1 MADKIQFRR
10 DTKARWA
17 QFNPILM
24 EGELG
29 FETDTDQYKLGNGT
43 SAWNDLPY
51 RGMDAVDE
59 LGNSTT
65 LVVNQRTTTKVEREA
80 MKNAGV
86 IIAGAVNSIENSCVG
101 KVIVDI
107 AIFGVTDDSYLVGV
121 DAMENGIKYLSGQ
134 AGEYRRY
141 GFAFGLYQWQQD
153 GSIKKVQSEWD
164 SLWITRVVGSTD
176 YDTWSKTGVE
186 KVLTKR
192 NNVLIIDWDA
202 MNVVIPPS
210 TQTQIGSTA
219 LDIRYCK
226 INPSKYYK
234 IKGDEI
240 NNLNLFL
247 AQFGIS
253 AEKKSYQVG
262 INQSTG
268 AVNAG
273 NNTIRIPVGETGN
286 GSNIGANFIW
296 SNTVDMTQQPYPK
309 DVYFAVTFKIL
320 KGDTPF
326 STLGVL
332 MGNEGNLTPTP
343 SFLKRTDNP
352 DGTFKIEGIFQN
364 IRSLYGSGKSVY
376 SVYLGYQFGNNVVS
390 GEDFEMQ
397 LLNAEI
403 TYTTYPEY
411 TGSSG
416 SRIEMERFVDTSV
429 ANAVAFNP
437 TLKGE
442 DYNSWAEVQKG
453 IASVPMEPY
462 TTEEGF
468 KAGRLPMGTNCRN
481 YWFGLQNT
489 LKAGNK
495 YKCDIIVQVTGIDW
509 SNYSMYTVIAGTV
522 SYSTI
527 TRKTIDAENGI
538 YQFSYSD
545 AVASDADR
553 SFIMAIQQTKD
564 FTQVVEGNVIIKEV
578 SVNEPVSD
586 ATLLENTITKQIVN
600 YINKLNI
607 PEALRIYQKNYRLDL
622 YAGAVKLPD
631 GDGFFVPVNTE
642 SNPSN
647 MVCVLSGFKVENKVT
662 CEVYFYKDNDDF
674 KVSTFFITTNKD
686 GGNSRVLYVT
696 AIKVSDGLYKCTYE
710 YTPSAS
716 TNNDSQSIQFAVQN
730 TTIGQLLPLS
740 TTLQWKSSSYYQDF
754 VGENGD
760 MGFEQYAIQKTAQ
773 DVVNAALK
781 SDGIT
786 EIVVTAD
793 ENAEG
798 YEFKGANAVQLALNS
813 ITDNSASK
821 RYRIYVMPGLY
832 KVTNSSQFLGQPG
845 YPAMICMKD
854 YVDVVGHSKDS
865 VIFWAELPYND
876 NDIDTSIS
884 RNLHQTVW
892 NYAKEAHMKN
902 CTLVAKNI
910 RYTIH
915 QDDRRSAMYPR
926 YYENVDLIFI
936 GDKGSQTCWGLG
948 SWNGEENYVK
958 GGKCMAVFGNPW
970 SCHNN
975 TNFKYPTKWSFEN
988 HQFFAAENTTAI
1000 VPQNDGSLLNDILEL
1015 VGCGFGGKAYV
1026 VNYNQFWLKGGQY
1039 ASFNHAEWRLFGHS
1053 NQPFLFSN
1061 SVRGYSLRVTSKS
1074 KGDNS
1079 VVRFDDLS
1087 SAFDDLIRNP
1097 RYKDNVHIAIPEFE
1111 IINGY
1116 LVKDGSAGLS
1126 GWANG
1131 CRDLSGEAYAYD
1143 NGVVLDSLGKNLGDC
1158 STTNKILTINI
1169 DNTDYNVT
1177 FDKNYT
1183 NMDNATILAEINA
1196 VIGTVATAEL
1206 YSIGQEYFPEM
1217 SDVMEHVLNAST
1229 TEPIM
1234 RGTVVTITTNGRVK
1248 PCAEGEKIFGVA
1260 LDDIPVYSINQGVV
1274 KGYGRIMKRGY
1285 IYTSGIGYKH
1295 FVRATSKPEVGT
1307 RMKVVDGQLVADP
1320 NGECFGRDSGVI
1332 SINC

>member
-59 LGNSTT
+59 LGDSTT
-65 LVVNQRTTTKVEREA
+65 LIVNQRTTTKVDRESQ
-80 MKNAGV
+80 KNAGV
-86 IIAGAVNSIENSCVG
+86 IIAGSVNLKANALIGS
-101 KVIVDI
+101 VIVDI
-107 AIFGVTDDSYLVGV
+107 AIFGLPDDSWFVGV
-121 DAMENGIKYLSGQ
+121 EAMENGIKYLSGQ

-141 GFAFGLYQWQQD
+141 GFSFGLWQWQED
-153 GSIKKVQSEWD
+153 GSIIRSVHEWD
-164 SLWITRVVGSTD
+164 SFWITRPVGSTD

-192 NNVLIIDWDA
+192 NNILIIDWDA
-202 MNVVIPPS
+202 MNVAIPPS
-210 TQTQIGSTA
+210 TQTQVGSGA
-219 LDIRYCK
+219 SDMRYCK

-234 IKGDEI
+234 LKGYEI
-240 NNLNLFL
+240 NKVNLFL
-247 AQFGIS
+247 PQFGIS
-253 AEKKSYQVG
+253 AEKKNYQVG

-286 GSNIGANFIW
+286 GSNIGANFTW

-326 STLGVL
+326 SVLGVL
-332 MGNEGNLTPTP
+332 SGNQGNSTPTP

-352 DGTFKIEGIFQN
+352 DGTIKLEGIFQD
-364 IRSLYGSGKSVY
+364 IRTLYTLGTSVY
-376 SVYLGYQFGNNVVS
+376 GVYLGYQFSNNVVS

-416 SRIEMERFVDTSV
+416 SRIEMERYVDTSV
-429 ANAVAFNP
+429 KDAVVFNP
-437 TLKGE
+437 ILTTD
-442 DYNSWAEVQKG
+442 DYNAWATVEKG
-453 IASVPMEPY
+453 LASVPMEPY
-462 TTEEGF
+462 TTEEGY
-468 KAGRLPMGTNCRN
+468 KAGRLPINTNCRN

-489 LKAGNK
+489 LKAGTK
-495 YKCDIIVQVTGIDW
+495 YKCDIIVQATGIDW
-509 SNYSMYTVIAGTV
+509 SNYSMYTVINGT
-522 SYSTI
+522 SNFSTVKR
-527 TRKTIDAENGI
+527 TTIDAENGI

-553 SFIMAIQQTKD
+553 TFIMAIQQTKD

-578 SVNEPVSD
+578 SVNAPVSD
-586 ATLLENTITKQIVN
+586 DTLLENTITKQIVN

-607 PEALRIYQKNYRLDL
+607 PEPLKVYQSNYRLDL
-622 YAGAVKLPD
+622 YKGAIKLPD

-642 SNPSN
+642 TKPSN
-647 MVCVLSGFKVENKVT
+647 MFCTLSGFKLENKVD
-662 CEVYFYKDNDDF
+662 CEIYFYKDNDDF
-674 KVSTFFITTNKD
+674 VVDTFFITTDKN
-686 GGNSRVLYVT
+686 GANRRVLYVT
-696 AIKVSDGLYKCTYE
+696 PIKVADGLYKCVYS

-716 TNNDSQSIQFAVQN
+716 TNNDSESIQFAVQN
-730 TTIGQLLPLS
+730 VTVGQLLPLS
-740 TTLQWKSSSYYQDF
+740 TTLQWKSASYSQYF
-754 VGENGD
+754 KGEYGD
-760 MGFEQYAIQKTAQ
+760 MGFEQYAIQKTAE
-773 DVVNAALK
+773 DVVTSALK
-781 SDGIT
+781 TDGVT
-786 EIVVTAD
+786 EIVVTAN

-798 YEFKGANAVQLALNS
+798 YEFKGMNAVQLALNS
-813 ITDNSASK
+813 ITDASALK

-832 KVTNSSQFLGQPG
+832 KITNSSQFIGNIG

-876 NDIDTSIS
+876 ADIDTSVS

-892 NYAKEAHMKN
+892 NWATEAHMKN

-915 QDDRRSAMYPR
+915 QDDGRSAMKAR

-958 GGKCMAVFGNPW
+958 GGKCMAVYGNPW

-975 TNFKYPTKWSFEN
+975 TNFKYPTKWSFED

-1000 VPQNDGSLLNDILEL
+1000 VPQNDGSLLNDILKL

-1079 VVRFDDLS
+1079 VVRFDDTS

-1097 RYKDNVHIAIPEFE
+1097 RYPDNTHIAIPEFE

-1116 LVKDGSAGLS
+1116 LIKDGSAGLS

-1131 CRDLSGEAYAYD
+1131 CRDLSGEAYGYD

-1158 STTNKILTINI
+1158 STNNKILTINV
-1169 DNTDYNVT
+1169 DGTDYNIT
-1177 FDKNYT
+1177 FNKNYT

-1206 YSIGQEYFPEM
+1206 YSVGQEYFPEM

-1234 RGTVVTITTNGRVK
+1234 RGTVVTMTTNGRVK

-1260 LDDIPVYSINQGVV
+1260 LDDIPVYSITQGVV

-1285 IYTSGIGYKH
+1285 IYTSGVGYKH

-1307 RMKVVDGQLVADP
+1307 RMKVVDGQLVADQ
-1320 NGECFGRDSGVI
+1320 NGECVGRDSGVI